1 MDAINY
7 LHKNNEKSH
16 KQIQLMIEQLDLID
30 RYREWHPHM
39 KRYTWRGPRQKQA
52 RLDYFLISSNLQTLI
67 PESDIGV
74 AYMSDHSPVY
84 LLFQMN
90 EHVRD
95 KGTWKFSNFL
105 LRDEEYIKIVK
116 ECISETINQYKIE
129 NNENI
134 LDVQLF
140 WEILK
145 TMLRGKS
152 ISYSSFKEME
162 RDKIE
167 SDIESKLNTLFNM
180 YSQNKDD
187 IIKLESELK
196 KYKGR
201 KI

>member
-1 MDAINY
+1 MA
-7 LHKNNEKSH
+7 S
-16 KQIQLMIEQLDLID
+16 
-30 RYREWHPHM
+30 HM
-39 KRYTWRGPRQKQA
+39 KRYTWRGQRQKQA

-84 LLFQMN
+84 LLFQLN

-105 LRDEEYIKIVK
+105 LRDEEYIQIVK

-134 LDVQLF
+134 LEVQFSIDVQLF

-145 TMLRGKS
+145 TMLCGKN

-167 SDIESKLNTLFNM
+167 SYIE
-180 YSQNKDD
+180 
-187 IIKLESELK
+187 
-196 KYKGR
+196 
-201 KI
+201 

>member
-30 RYREWHPHM
+30 TYREWNPHM
-39 KRYTWRGPRQKQA
+39 KRYTWSGPRQKQA

-67 PESDIGV
+67 PESDIGL

-84 LLFQMN
+84 LLFQLN

-116 ECISETINQYKIE
+116 ECISLTINQYKIE

-134 LDVQLF
+134 LEVQFSIDVQLF

-180 YSQNKDD
+180 YS
-187 IIKLESELK
+187 
-196 KYKGR
+196 
-201 KI
+201 

>member
-1 MDAINY
+1 M
-7 LHKNNEKSH
+7 
-16 KQIQLMIEQLDLID
+16 
-30 RYREWHPHM
+30 
-39 KRYTWRGPRQKQA
+39 
-52 RLDYFLISSNLQTLI
+52 
-67 PESDIGV
+67 
-74 AYMSDHSPVY
+74 Y
-84 LLFQMN
+84 LLFQLN

-116 ECISETINQYKIE
+116 ECISGTINQYKIE

-134 LDVQLF
+134 LEIQFSIDVQLF

-180 YSQNKDD
+180 YS
-187 IIKLESELK
+187 
-196 KYKGR
+196 
-201 KI
+201 